1 MLMTSLACT
10 DCSMGVFVTSLSAY
24 PAIHGCWPFGDS
36 ICMWQA
42 FMLSALFHE
51 STLSLTLIAVDRY
64 MAVSHPLR
72 YQTFVSKRMVI
83 GLIITSWILCFL
95 VYGII
100 VIGFGQCL
108 YYYDMVAMNCEPEYS
123 NSEMTTS
130 VLVIFYLFPT
140 VLIVVR
146 VRETTASTGHLRA
159 TRTLAIVTMGF
170 FVAVTPWTL
179 TQLLMTLTQSP
190 VPELVDFTVTW
201 VAISN
206 SFWNTIIY
214 LVSSTSYRK
223 AACQVLGRAR
233 RACGISTCSRRTQR
247 RDYIRRQLQ
256 QSQLALCGT
265 AAITDPPQRPDKE
278 EEITE
283 LTV

>member
-1 MLMTSLACT
+1 
-10 DCSMGVFVTSLSAY
+10 
-24 PAIHGCWPFGDS
+24 
-36 ICMWQA
+36 
-42 FMLSALFHE
+42 
-51 STLSLTLIAVDRY
+51 
-64 MAVSHPLR
+64 
-72 YQTFVSKRMVI
+72 
-83 GLIITSWILCFL
+83 
-95 VYGII
+95 
-100 VIGFGQCL
+100 
-108 YYYDMVAMNCEPEYS
+108 
-123 NSEMTTS
+123 
-130 VLVIFYLFPT
+130 
-140 VLIVVR
+140 
-146 VRETTASTGHLRA
+146 
-159 TRTLAIVTMGF
+159 MGF